1 MPLENLILFRIE
13 VITLETFEKG
23 YRLLSSSLSE
33 NFSPKSHP
41 VFLFEN
47 HLSVVCLPLILIDFR
62 VYQWSWNEIIFIM
75 NEAKIKRKKPLS
87 CNDFCPQDSKFC

>member
-13 VITLETFEKG
+13 VIALETFGKG

-33 NFSPKSHP
+33 FFSPKSHP

-47 HLSVVCLPLILIDFR
+47 HLSVICLPLILIDFR
-62 VYQWSWNEIIFIM
+62 VYPWSWNTIIFIV
-75 NEAKIKRKKPLS
+75 NEAKIKKKKAIELQRFLS
-87 CNDFCPQDSKFC
+87 TRQ